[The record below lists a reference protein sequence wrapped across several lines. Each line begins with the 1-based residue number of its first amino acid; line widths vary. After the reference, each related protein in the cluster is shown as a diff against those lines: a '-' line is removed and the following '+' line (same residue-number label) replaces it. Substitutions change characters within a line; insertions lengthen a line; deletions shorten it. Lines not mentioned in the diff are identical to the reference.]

1 MLGLSS
7 SVINQRNTPFKL
19 VNTIDL
25 TAFSSWNQS
34 DVSTFSEVSGGLG
47 WDVVDAD
54 DDWMVYSD
62 AFTVPSYAERIIV
75 TYDLSIGLI
84 EADGDMIVKLS
95 SQTDGGGT
103 SIAIGAYDETTSATT
118 VAGVSAPVATNT
130 AYTRLVFR
138 DLAGTNKNT
147 VILGLTNCY
156 VHILQ

>member
-19 VNTIDL
+19 INTIDL
-25 TAFSSWNQS
+25 TSFSSWSQS
-34 DVSTFSEVSGGLG
+34 DVSSFSEVSGGLG
-47 WDVVDAD
+47 WDVTDVD

-62 AFTVPSYAERIIV
+62 AFTIPSHAERIVV

-84 EADGDMIVKLS
+84 QADGDMLVKLS

-103 SIAIGAYDETTSATT
+103 NITIAAYDESSSSAT
-118 VAGVSAPVATNT
+118 GIYNSAAANT

-138 DLAGTNKNT
+138 DNASTDKST
-147 VILGLTNCY
+147 VITGLTNCY